1 MALSSMRTQARV
13 MNIPTAPTAINA
25 LSTMCPSMTTITN
38 RAHLLRRRAEAFGVE
53 LESDGTGEDYEHA
66 ETMLRI
72 ADSSRERMYIKHDGS
87 LDNGLELV
95 THPMASTEYLHRFPW
110 EALCKKTAA
119 LGYLSRRATTCG
131 LHSYVSRRA
140 FVGGRLAAG
149 RRHCPDF
156 LLL

>member
-38 RAHLLRRRAEAFGVE
+38 RAHLLRRRAEVFGVE
-53 LESDGTGEDYEHA
+53 LESDGAGEDYEHA

-72 ADSSRERMYIKHDGS
+72 ANSSCERMYIKHNGS
-87 LDNGLELV
+87 LDNSLELV
-95 THPMASTEYLHRFPW
+95 THPMASSEYLHRFPW

-149 RRHCPDF
+149 RCHCPDF